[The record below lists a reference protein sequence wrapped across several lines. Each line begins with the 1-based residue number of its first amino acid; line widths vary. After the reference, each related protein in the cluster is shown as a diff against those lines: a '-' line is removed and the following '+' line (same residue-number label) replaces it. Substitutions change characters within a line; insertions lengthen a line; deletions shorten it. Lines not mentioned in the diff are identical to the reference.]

1 VLRPIGTLCCAL
13 AQLLYAFPRPCST
26 RYGRHGRDTG
36 ERIFPENHCAY
47 PRSRGLSEHRAFSCE
62 ECCIPVHMQG
72 WGDQWEED
80 FWPKMSAMGGHQ
92 RLCRRCEHDDCNIAV
107 FKRTLLSILHST
119 REKNHLFGHKNR
131 MVQPDSLNV
140 VLTPYENISSQSERI
155 SLFDRQS
162 KERSLCS
169 SVTPSPPAASPR
181 AAPAVQA
188 ARPQPPILSVRCGAS
203 RRPASGIQRWPAA
216 GARRVGRPRA
226 RASAGRMAAGWHGV
240 GGRGRWKRPSL
251 NF

>member
-1 VLRPIGTLCCAL
+1 MG
-13 AQLLYAFPRPCST
+13 
-26 RYGRHGRDTG
+26 GG
-36 ERIFPENHCAY
+36 
-47 PRSRGLSEHRAFSCE
+47 
-62 ECCIPVHMQG
+62 
-72 WGDQWEED
+72 

-203 RRPASGIQRWPAA
+203 RRPAGGIQRWPAA
-216 GARRVGRPRA
+216 GAGAGGPTPGAGISGQGGSRVA
-226 RASAGRMAAGWHGV
+226 W
-240 GGRGRWKRPSL
+240 GGRTQAVEKAV
-251 NF
+251 